1 MTHNDDDPGAS
12 KKIVDQRFRK
22 NLPGLGNWL
31 FRSLPGAYLGHLID
45 KATSSSIT
53 FMLIMTFLGIGVG
66 YYNLVRHIEFEM
78 LLLRIQKK
86 HQRENPKPMSWYE
99 WPHLAPSGKPA
110 PPFYFLQMQKWSVKQ
125 IFP

>member
-12 KKIVDQRFRK
+12 K
-22 NLPGLGNWL
+22 
-31 FRSLPGAYLGHLID
+31 RSLIRDFAKTSLGWELAIPIFAGAYLGHLID

-86 HQRENPKPMSWYE
+86 HQRENPNP
-99 WPHLAPSGKPA
+99 
-110 PPFYFLQMQKWSVKQ
+110 
-125 IFP
+125 